1 MGATSPLPARGAAR
15 RLGVGRPHSGSSH
28 TGVRLDRWA
37 FVLEVVSEPRGRCV
51 DTWRSCHDGRP
62 ETVYA
67 DVLRRGRVPRGLAG
81 RVHALLDE
89 TATAAAARRWRE
101 CGAISPDAARAA
113 YITVLRRRW
122 GCAAALHGAR
132 LRLARAYLV
141 GGDDGDAGS
150 GAPTAGTGFDFG
162 DAARM
167 GAEFA
172 TRLGG
177 APAGQRG
184 W

>member
-1 MGATSPLPARGAAR
+1 MCPPTYLPPHAR
-15 RLGVGRPHSGSSH
+15 RLDAQHHAHVPDPAARPILARLLEYPRVRGHAVG
-28 TGVRLDRWA
+28 A
-37 FVLEVVSEPRGRCV
+37 FRECSQ
-51 DTWRSCHDGRP
+51 D
-62 ETVYA
+62 
-67 DVLRRGRVPRGLAG
+67 
-81 RVHALLDE
+81 VHALLDE
-89 TATAAAARRWRE
+89 TATAASARQWRE
-101 CGAISPDAARAA
+101 CGATSPDAARAA

-141 GGDDGDAGS
+141 GGDDGDAGG
-150 GAPTAGTGFDFG
+150 GAPAAGTGFDFG